1 MGHFCIYCN
10 LEREAFSCKVE
21 VWNGWLGLEL
31 GFGLHF
37 TGCASRE
44 VIPSPTPQ
52 QGTLHTESIARR
64 RQRAT
69 PFQSLF
75 LSTAF
80 HYRFLSVMEEK
91 KEFDKFEKGTALVA
105 SAYSVGAPV
114 DARNGLVRTED
125 SQHW

>member
-1 MGHFCIYCN
+1 MGDWM
-10 LEREAFSCKVE
+10 LEV
-21 VWNGWLGLEL
+21 

-37 TGCASRE
+37 TGSALRE
-44 VIPSPTPQ
+44 VISLPTPQ
-52 QGTLHTESIARR
+52 QGTRHTESIARR

-75 LSTAF
+75 LSTAS

-125 SQHW
+125 SQHWRI

>member
-1 MGHFCIYCN
+1 MGDWM
-10 LEREAFSCKVE
+10 LEI
-21 VWNGWLGLEL
+21 

-52 QGTLHTESIARR
+52 QGTRHTESIARR
-64 RQRAT
+64 RQMPT

-75 LSTAF
+75 LSTAS

-125 SQHW
+125 SQHWRI